1 MDMCEWIWRGKLVL
15 FLRCACMAFTLISP
29 RPLEV
34 VEFCLYAKHR
44 ERTKIGDED
53 LES

>member
-1 MDMCEWIWRGKLVL
+1 
-15 FLRCACMAFTLISP
+15 
-29 RPLEV
+29 LEV